1 MMQHTFQTIL
11 LMLGVLAGVAVLA
24 RRLRIAP
31 SILLVAT
38 GVGVALIPGRTTI
51 ELAPEVVLLMI
62 LPPLIY
68 SAAVAMSWREFRSNL
83 RPIGLLAVGCV
94 VFTAV
99 AIAVAM
105 HYVLDMPFA
114 VGFLLGAIIS
124 PPDIIAPLAIARRL
138 GLPHRLVVILE
149 GEGLVNDATALIL
162 YRFAVIAIVTGAFS
176 LGTATETF
184 VLIIVGEI
192 IFGIGVGWLSLRL
205 RRWAHDPRVEIT
217 LSLLTP
223 YLAFWVPEHLNGSGV
238 LATVA
243 CGLYVSWRGPL
254 LISAATRLQGIFF
267 WDLFVYMVEGLA
279 FLVTGLQARRV
290 FDGVYAFSIKE
301 LAVATALAAA
311 IVIVARYVWVF
322 PATYVPRW
330 LFPPVRRKDP
340 SPPWQYPFLLSYTGV
355 RGVVSLAAALAIPL
369 TLANGEPFPQRELI
383 QFITFGVIIITL
395 IGTGLTLPSLVRW
408 LGLADAGRTEH
419 EQEREAE
426 LVARR
431 LTAEL
436 ARQKLDD
443 IARQRQLD
451 DAQLNLIR
459 SRYDSRLAL
468 LPQSHG
474 DGIGRARLRADLR
487 MELIAEER
495 LLIHQLLRQGKI
507 SDETRRRIERDLD
520 LEEASFRTRVGGEGA
535 DQLPL

>member
-330 LFPPVRRKDP
+330 LFPPVRRRDP

-520 LEEASFRTRVGGEGA
+520 LEEASFRTRVGGEEA